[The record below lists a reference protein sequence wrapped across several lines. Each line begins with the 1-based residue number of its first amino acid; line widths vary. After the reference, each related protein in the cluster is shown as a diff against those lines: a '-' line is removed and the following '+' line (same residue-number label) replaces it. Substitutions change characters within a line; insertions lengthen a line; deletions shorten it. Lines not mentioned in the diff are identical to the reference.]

1 MIKAVVTDIEGTT
14 TSVSFVYEVLFPYA
28 RREINNFIQTYRN
41 DPVVREQLVLIS
53 DETGTSLTDAQAV
66 QQLLIWMDEDRKITP
81 LKTLQGLIWEDG
93 YKKGDFKGHI
103 YDDVPV
109 TLQRWRDQ
117 GILLYV
123 YSSGSVQA
131 QKLLFGYSD
140 HGDLTSLFS
149 GYFDTRIG
157 NKRES
162 NSYLQ
167 IATSIGLP
175 PAQILFLS
183 DIEQEL
189 EAAATAGMKTLLLVR
204 DGRSPTGKFPSVQG
218 FNDIN
223 HAQF

>member
-28 RREINNFIQTYRN
+28 RREMANYIQTHSN
-41 DPVVREQLVLIS
+41 DQIVREQLALIS
-53 DETGTSLTDAQAV
+53 NETGVTLTDSQAV
-66 QQLLIWMDEDRKITP
+66 QQLLTWMDEDRKITP
-81 LKTLQGLIWEDG
+81 LKTLQGLIWESG
-93 YKKGDFKGHI
+93 YKKGDFRGHI

-109 TLQRWRDQ
+109 TLQRWREQ

-167 IATSIGLP
+167 IAISIGLP

-189 EAAATAGMKTLLLVR
+189 DAAVTAGMQPMLLVR
-204 DGRSPTGKFPSVQG
+204 DGGSPTGKYSSVQG

-223 HAQF
+223 LAQF

>member
-28 RREINNFIQTYRN
+28 RREMNNFIQAHAN
-41 DPVVREQLVLIS
+41 DPIVREQLVLIS
-53 DETGTSLTDAQAV
+53 DETGNPLTDDQAV
-66 QQLLIWMDEDRKITP
+66 QQLLTWMDEDRKITP

-93 YKKGDFKGHI
+93 YKKGDFKGHV

-140 HGDLTSLFS
+140 HGDLTGLFS

-157 NKRES
+157 SKRES

-167 IATSIGLP
+167 IAAAIGLP
-175 PAQILFLS
+175 PTQILFLS
-183 DIEQEL
+183 DIAQEL
-189 EAAATAGMKTLLLVR
+189 EAAATAGMKTMLLVR
-204 DGRSPTGKFPSVQG
+204 DGSSQTGLFPSAQR
-218 FNDIN
+218 FDHIN
-223 HAQF
+223 LAQF

>member
-28 RREINNFIQTYRN
+28 RREITNFIQTHRN
-41 DPVVREQLVLIS
+41 DPVIREQLVLIS

-66 QQLLIWMDEDRKITP
+66 QQLLAWMDEDRKITP

-93 YKKGDFKGHI
+93 YKKGDFKGHV

-131 QKLLFGYSD
+131 QKLLFSYSG
-140 HGDLTSLFS
+140 HGDLSSLFN

-162 NSYLQ
+162 NSYQL

-175 PAQILFLS
+175 PTQILFLS

-189 EAAATAGMKTLLLVR
+189 EAAAKSGMKPLLLVR
-204 DGRSPTGKFPSVQG
+204 DGNTQTGRFPSAQR
-218 FNDIN
+218 FDDIN
-223 HAQF
+223 LAQF